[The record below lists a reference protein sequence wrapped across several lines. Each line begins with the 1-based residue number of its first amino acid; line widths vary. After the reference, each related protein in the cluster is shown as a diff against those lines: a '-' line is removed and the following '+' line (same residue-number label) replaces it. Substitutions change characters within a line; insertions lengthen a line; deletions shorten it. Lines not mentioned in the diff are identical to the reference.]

1 MAEDVKPTRKN
12 LMAIEDRIEL
22 SERGHDTL
30 EQKRDGLIMEFMDIL
45 DQAQDVRANLNQ
57 DYERAQNKINMARAM
72 EGDVAVRGAAS
83 ALKEYPEITTQSKNI
98 MGVVVPQIES
108 SRVKKSLDQRGYGLL
123 GSSARID
130 EAADAYE
137 ELLESIILAAEVET
151 AMKKMLEEIE
161 TTKRR
166 VNALE
171 FKLLPELYE
180 NQEYIEQKLEEQER
194 EEIFRLKKIKAKK
207 EEEEKEEAPEE
218 EAEEERPK
226 SPVALMGS
234 SPYSLEDDLQRVADY
249 APEGGGDVVRPLSGR
264 PPAASPRNEP
274 GAGDCRSDCT
284 RPRHRRATVRRGRSR
299 ARFPTPTARGPAG
312 AARRTARLARDAPRG
327 VTATGA
333 SRARGR
339 RPAAGTGPPR
349 RQLRRGGPRRPRSPP
364 SATRRCCERTGR
376 PFHPRSRDGSNVA
389 RFGGV
394 RGGSHRQR
402 VLRAEEEALRR
413 RWSTGGCRRCH
424 RTRRRAVRLSRSR
437 W

>member
-207 EEEEKEEAPEE
+207 EEEEKEERAAEKAAADADADA
-218 EAEEERPK
+218 EA
-226 SPVALMGS
+226 AT
-234 SPYSLEDDLQRVADY
+234 AD
-249 APEGGGDVVRPLSGR
+249 
-264 PPAASPRNEP
+264 
-274 GAGDCRSDCT
+274 
-284 RPRHRRATVRRGRSR
+284 
-299 ARFPTPTARGPAG
+299 
-312 AARRTARLARDAPRG
+312 
-327 VTATGA
+327 
-333 SRARGR
+333 
-339 RPAAGTGPPR
+339 
-349 RQLRRGGPRRPRSPP
+349 
-364 SATRRCCERTGR
+364 
-376 PFHPRSRDGSNVA
+376 
-389 RFGGV
+389 
-394 RGGSHRQR
+394 
-402 VLRAEEEALRR
+402 
-413 RWSTGGCRRCH
+413 
-424 RTRRRAVRLSRSR
+424 
-437 W
+437 